1 MLLLHLEQLGQ
12 GGLDGLNLLLGG
24 MAVVAEGGD
33 AGIHLGLQ
41 GGHPHHE
48 EFIEVVAEDG
58 AELRLLQQGGVFV
71 ERLRQHPVVE
81 GDPAQLPVDIELGIH
96 ERCSVGIGHKGEG
109 SNLSL
114 RSLVLGVLD
123 RAGRPPP
130 KRQRLRAG

>member
-48 EFIEVVAEDG
+48 ELIEVVAEDG

-71 ERLRQHPVVE
+71 ERLGQHPVVE

>member
-1 MLLLHLEQLGQ
+1 MLLLHVQQLGQ

-71 ERLRQHPVVE
+71 ERLGQHPVVE
-81 GDPAQLPVDIELGIH
+81 GDPAQLPVDVELRIH
-96 ERCSVGIGHKGEG
+96 DRCSVNISHRLES

-123 RAGRPPP
+123 REGRPPP